1 MAHHIVAS
9 GLYRGSDA
17 DEWRQVLAGYAVEKV
32 AAQTDVPADTLEH
45 LAESFVK
52 KGPSLAI
59 GGDGAANN
67 TNGVDTL
74 VAINALNY
82 LAGNIG
88 RAGGVLFNPEPAG
101 AIPHNR
107 QANFRDMMSLAA
119 AARGGEIEV
128 LIVND
133 TNPLFTMADTPE
145 FAAAMSNVPLIVSL
159 SSFMD
164 ETTAIADVVLPSH
177 VYLESWGD
185 AFPEIGVGFSIG
197 AVSQPVVAPLYNTQ
211 ATGDIVLELAKRTG
225 DAMPWSSMQACVKD
239 NWHAIYEQ
247 SDSSTQAES
256 FDTFWT
262 SLLKAGVWGKSNHRD
277 ATVTLDKG
285 AIAGVGVQA
294 PEFSGDSADYPFV
307 LQPYLST
314 MHDGRGANLPWIQE
328 LPDPMTSVVYGS
340 WVELNPTTAE
350 ELSLVE
356 GDLVNIESP
365 EGSIQAPV
373 LLFPAIRPDVVAM
386 PIGQGHTNYG
396 RYANGRGAN
405 PLEILSPLIDEG
417 SGGLASNATR
427 VRILATGDHVDI
439 VKTSGKSRDLGRDIV
454 QTTAGDDHTAQM
466 NNIPITVIPT

>member
-1 MAHHIVAS
+1 
-9 GLYRGSDA
+9 
-17 DEWRQVLAGYAVEKV
+17 
-32 AAQTDVPADTLEH
+32 
-45 LAESFVK
+45 
-52 KGPSLAI
+52 
-59 GGDGAANN
+59 
-67 TNGVDTL
+67 
-74 VAINALNY
+74 
-82 LAGNIG
+82 
-88 RAGGVLFNPEPAG
+88 
-101 AIPHNR
+101 
-107 QANFRDMMSLAA
+107 MMSLAE

-133 TNPLFTMADTPE
+133 TNPVFTMTETPE
-145 FAAAMSNVPLIVSL
+145 FAAAMSNIPLIVSL

-211 ATGDIVLELAKRTG
+211 ATGDIVLELARRTG
-225 DAMPWSSMQACVKD
+225 DAMPWTSMEACVKD
-239 NWHAIYEQ
+239 NWHTIYEQ
-247 SDSSTQAES
+247 SDSSTHAES
-256 FDTFWT
+256 FDRFWT
-262 SLLKAGVWGKSNHRD
+262 SLLKAGVWGKSNHRET
-277 ATVTLDKG
+277 TVTLDKG
-285 AIAGVGVQA
+285 AIASVGVQA

-314 MHDGRGANLPWIQE
+314 MLDGRGANLPWIQE

-373 LLFPAIRPDVVAM
+373 LLFPAIRPDVIAM

-439 VKTSGKSRDLGRDIV
+439 VKTGGKSRDLGRDIV
-454 QTTAGDDHTAQM
+454 QTTTGGDHTAQM

>member
-1 MAHHIVAS
+1 MTFHNSGLHHYDYGHPHALYAANHRFFGEQHLPYYDLRNTRYLLSFGADFLGSWLSPVHHSLGFARSRGGDHARGHLVQIEPRMSLSGAAADEWVPAKTGTEGILALGLAHHIVAS

-32 AAQTDVPADTLEH
+32 AAQTDVSADTLEH

-101 AIPHNR
+101 AIPHSR
-107 QANFRDMMSLAA
+107 QASFRDMMSLAE

-133 TNPLFTMADTPE
+133 TNPVFTMAETHE
-145 FAAAMSNVPLIVSL
+145 FAAAMSNIPLIVSL

-211 ATGDIVLELAKRTG
+211 ATGDIVLELARRTG
-225 DAMPWSSMQACVKD
+225 DVMPWASMEACVKD
-239 NWHAIYEQ
+239 NWRTIYEQ
-247 SDSSTQAES
+247 SDPPTQAES
-256 FDTFWT
+256 
-262 SLLKAGVWGKSNHRD
+262 SAKV
-277 ATVTLDKG
+277 
-285 AIAGVGVQA
+285 VQ
-294 PEFSGDSADYPFV
+294 
-307 LQPYLST
+307 
-314 MHDGRGANLPWIQE
+314 
-328 LPDPMTSVVYGS
+328 
-340 WVELNPTTAE
+340 
-350 ELSLVE
+350 
-356 GDLVNIESP
+356 
-365 EGSIQAPV
+365 
-373 LLFPAIRPDVVAM
+373 
-386 PIGQGHTNYG
+386 
-396 RYANGRGAN
+396 
-405 PLEILSPLIDEG
+405 
-417 SGGLASNATR
+417 
-427 VRILATGDHVDI
+427 
-439 VKTSGKSRDLGRDIV
+439 
-454 QTTAGDDHTAQM
+454 
-466 NNIPITVIPT
+466 

>member
-1 MAHHIVAS
+1 
-9 GLYRGSDA
+9 
-17 DEWRQVLAGYAVEKV
+17 
-32 AAQTDVPADTLEH
+32 
-45 LAESFVK
+45 
-52 KGPSLAI
+52 
-59 GGDGAANN
+59 
-67 TNGVDTL
+67 
-74 VAINALNY
+74 
-82 LAGNIG
+82 
-88 RAGGVLFNPEPAG
+88 
-101 AIPHNR
+101 
-107 QANFRDMMSLAA
+107 
-119 AARGGEIEV
+119 
-128 LIVND
+128 
-133 TNPLFTMADTPE
+133 MADTPE

-239 NWHAIYEQ
+239 NWRAIYEQ

-439 VKTSGKSRDLGRDIV
+439 VKTGGKSRDLGRDIV